1 MEYCLYDFGEIF
13 TGKKSGK
20 LVPGF
25 TGDPV
30 HPLAPACVAD
40 YEYPAWAR
48 DVFLWWCGEKP
59 EPLYIGGPTGCGKS
73 SLIRQLASRLLY
85 PVYEVTGHSRLE
97 TPELVGHHALKDGA
111 TVWVDGPLTS
121 AMRHGGIFLID
132 EVDLLDPGTATGL
145 NTVLDGAPLC
155 IPDTG
160 ETVMP
165 HPGFRFVATANTF
178 GDGDMSGRYQGTL
191 RLNAAFMDRFVVL
204 EATFLPE
211 VAELRLLAR
220 RAPSLPEELR
230 KGMVRLAGMVRDQS
244 KLPGD
249 VPRAQALEGMTFSTR
264 TLLRWAT
271 WTEACRPQAMRA
283 GESPVAYALT
293 RALGNRCGEGGRRVL
308 DELVQRVFDIS
319 K

>member
-1 MEYCLYDFGEIF
+1 M
-13 TGKKSGK
+13 
-20 LVPGF
+20 
-25 TGDPV
+25 
-30 HPLAPACVAD
+30 
-40 YEYPAWAR
+40 
-48 DVFLWWCGEKP
+48 
-59 EPLYIGGPTGCGKS
+59 
-73 SLIRQLASRLLY
+73 ASRLLY

-160 ETVMP
+160 ETVIP

-244 KLPGD
+244 KLPSD

-283 GESPVAYALT
+283 GEAPVAYALT
-293 RALGNRCGEGGRRVL
+293 RALGNRCGEGGKRVL